1 MRFSMKSGGNGGAKW
16 WRGTTFPRFATDR
29 LGCALAWKQS
39 DALRVSPCGVVSVK
53 ISATR
58 WNTGGATCQNT
69 LGEAQRR
76 HRPAI
81 RCEPIHTS
89 VSSCYHEG
97 ETVPS
102 SRTTCD
108 QKGGVFYETLWTS
121 RIADAEMRLLNWALS
136 LSWP

>member
-1 MRFSMKSGGNGGAKW
+1 MEGQNGGA
-16 WRGTTFPRFATDR
+16 GPRSRYSPTDR

-58 WNTGGATCQNT
+58 WNTGGATSQNT
-69 LGEAQRR
+69 LGEARRR

-89 VSSCYHEG
+89 VSSCYHEDG
-97 ETVPS
+97 NLVEDDLRS
-102 SRTTCD
+102 
-108 QKGGVFYETLWTS
+108 KGTFFTKRYGL
-121 RIADAEMRLLNWALS
+121 AESPTRHALLNWALS
-136 LSWP
+136 LLWP